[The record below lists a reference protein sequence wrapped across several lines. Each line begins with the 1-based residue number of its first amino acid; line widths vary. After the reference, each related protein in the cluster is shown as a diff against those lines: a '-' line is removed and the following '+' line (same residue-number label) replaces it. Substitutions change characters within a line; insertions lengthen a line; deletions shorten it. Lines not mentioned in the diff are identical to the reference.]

1 MIIKLSEIVNFLKK
15 QGYPLENTFVSYYSS
30 IFSAFIQCN
39 LDPVSDS
46 VQITAADL
54 ETIDNAESLKLRFQK
69 GITKQYRDNSED
81 LNDCE

>member
-1 MIIKLSEIVNFLKK
+1 MNFLKK

-54 ETIDNAESLKLRFQK
+54 ETIDNVDSLKLRFQK
-69 GITKQYRDNSED
+69 GINKQYRDNSED
-81 LNDCE
+81 INECEQESEAS